1 MAVDQRLHAE
11 KAYHSVQVKT
21 ASGPRLILM
30 LYEGGLKAAGLAKR
44 RMLEGSTREAYKY
57 RGKLLCILSGLMSSL
72 TVESGHKE
80 VDSFFFLYSHM
91 SKLAREADIKKQDAS
106 SFDEVLRI
114 LGDLRDCWSK
124 MLIDNGIA

>member
-1 MAVDQRLHAE
+1 MDQRLHAE

-30 LYEGGLKAAGLAKR
+30 LYEGGIKAAGLARR
-44 RMLEGSTREAYKY
+44 RMLEGNTREAYKY

-72 TVESGHKE
+72 AVESGHKE

-91 SKLAREADIKKQDAS
+91 SKLARETEIEKQDVS
-106 SFDEVLRI
+106 GFDEVLRI
-114 LGDLRDCWSK
+114 LGDLRECWNK

>member
-1 MAVDQRLHAE
+1 MDQRLHAE
-11 KAYHSVQVKT
+11 KAYHSVQIRT

-30 LYEGGLKAAGLAKR
+30 LYEGGIKAAGLARGK
-44 RMLEGSTREAYKY
+44 MLEGNTREAYKY

-72 TVESGHKE
+72 AVDSGRKE

-91 SKLAREADIKKQDAS
+91 SKLARETEIEKQDTS

-114 LGDLRDCWSK
+114 LGDLRDCWNK

>member
-1 MAVDQRLHAE
+1 MDQRLHAE

-30 LYEGGLKAAGLAKR
+30 LYEGGIKAAGLARR
-44 RMLEGSTREAYKY
+44 RMLEGNTREGYKY

-72 TVESGHKE
+72 AIDSGHKE

-91 SKLAREADIKKQDAS
+91 SKLARETEIEKQDVS
-106 SFDEVLRI
+106 GFDEVLRI
-114 LGDLRDCWSK
+114 LGDLRDCWNK